1 MVVATPLL
9 RRFDNVNTTYREFV
23 ASRIAQHS
31 DMLARRW
38 LESLKSIVMEDTRD
52 IFPTEQYLDHIPSMI
67 VEIGKIISEQDIDLA
82 QINSLITRKALELG
96 SLRHEQ
102 NATVNQLLREYDLLA
117 QHLEAYVCEITR
129 DYEKPLHAEDM
140 MHTSNSIHS
149 VVRRILQDTVDSFVS
164 KYVSTIEEQTEKLL
178 HFNRFIGHEIRT
190 PLQSAL
196 LNVDLI
202 LDDNSYS
209 PDDTEA
215 LQDVKSAV
223 EQVVTIMNNVETLV
237 EPAALSVVDDPARQT
252 IGIAELAT
260 DIIDQLQQSIS
271 DQEVQMIMDDDLGV
285 LTTDTGKLRLIL
297 SNLMSNAIKYSDPNR
312 PDSYVHL
319 SRQDIGNQRV
329 RLVVEDN
336 GIGISEESLSNVTEL
351 KVRAYEE
358 EEHQP
363 PVEGHGIGLFL
374 VDEAVKFLD
383 GEMSLESKEG
393 VGTIVNI
400 DLPDNQQSRTV

>member
-1 MVVATPLL
+1 M
-9 RRFDNVNTTYREFV
+9 NTTYREFI
-23 ASRIAQHS
+23 AARIAQHS

-38 LESLKSIVMEDTRD
+38 LESLKSIVLEDARD

-67 VEIGKIISEQDIDLA
+67 IEIGKIISEQDTDLA
-82 QINSLITRKALELG
+82 QINSLITQKALELG

-117 QHLEAYVCEITR
+117 QHLEAYVFEISK
-129 DYEKPLHAEDM
+129 DYKYTLHAEDM
-140 MHTSNSIHS
+140 MHTCNSIHS

-202 LDDNSYS
+202 LDDNRYA
-209 PDDTEA
+209 PEDTEA

-223 EQVVTIMNNVETLV
+223 EQVVSIMNNVETLV
-237 EPAALSVVDDPARQT
+237 EPADLSVIDDPARQT

-260 DIIDQLQQSIS
+260 DIIDQLQQSFK
-271 DQEVQMIMDDDLGV
+271 DQKIRMIMDDDLGV

-297 SNLMSNAIKYSDPNR
+297 SNLMSNAIKYSDPNQ
-312 PDSYVHL
+312 PDSYVRL
-319 SRQDIGNQRV
+319 GRRDIGDQRV
-329 RLVVEDN
+329 RLIIEDN
-336 GIGISEESLSNVTEL
+336 GIGISKESLSKVTEL
-351 KVRAYEE
+351 KVRAYAE

-374 VDEAVKFLD
+374 VDESVKFLD
-383 GEMSLESKEG
+383 GEMLLESTEG
-393 VGTIVNI
+393 VGTIVTI
-400 DLPDNQQSRTV
+400 DLPDNQQLQTV